1 MTRPEGW
8 LHRAPRP
15 LMLWLAIVTTI
26 MLVVFFVSIG
36 FAIVAVYQRAAAEF
50 RPVPDMSGGIAAII
64 GSVAVLLPAIV
75 QFMQVFHG
83 RHRER
88 MDQQARGTASSAP
101 FAPSPPSSP
110 PEGGPRP
117 QEQIPP

>member
-1 MTRPEGW
+1 
-8 LHRAPRP
+8 
-15 LMLWLAIVTTI
+15 MLWLAIVTTV
-26 MLVVFFVSIG
+26 MLVAFFVAIG

-83 RHRER
+83 RHVER
-88 MDQQARGTASSAP
+88 LDQQARGTAPGAPFGSSA
-101 FAPSPPSSP
+101 P